1 MSLITTTAT
10 MTPRATTP
18 NVQPTATPMTTESL
32 DGALVTSGVATPA
45 EGRAELDP
53 VVAPVDAGT

>member
-1 MSLITTTAT
+1 